1 MKAIIKSQKAT
12 FDVGYHYS
20 FGKTDPQHYYSS
32 MPKCEQDVILKSDD
46 GKVEIDMRINSM
58 NGFVFP
64 SNCDLEVELKITAT
78 PKQPSP
84 ITEILK

>member
-1 MKAIIKSQKAT
+1 MKAIIKTQQVKNAVEL
-12 FDVGYHYS
+12 FNPN
-20 FGKTDPQHYYSS
+20 FYYCIF
-32 MPKCEQDVILKSDD
+32 PTYEQDVILKSDD

-84 ITEILK
+84 ITKIVK